1 MDFNEFLS
9 KYAVFIALTV
19 FSIIVVLIIFFLLI
33 PRLKKEEAVQEPG
46 VDKNHFLSLLGGD
59 ENILDISL
67 RGSRLSVS
75 LKDQSLAN
83 FEELKKHGVDRV
95 IVMQSKVVLLVS
107 KEVVALFN
115 NLT

>member
-33 PRLKKEEAVQEPG
+33 PRLRKEEPPLEHS
-46 VDKNHFLSLLGGD
+46 VDKDHFLSLLGGE

-75 LKDQSLAN
+75 LKDQNLAN
-83 FEELKKHGVDRV
+83 FDELKKHGVDRV

-107 KEVVALFN
+107 KGVVALFN